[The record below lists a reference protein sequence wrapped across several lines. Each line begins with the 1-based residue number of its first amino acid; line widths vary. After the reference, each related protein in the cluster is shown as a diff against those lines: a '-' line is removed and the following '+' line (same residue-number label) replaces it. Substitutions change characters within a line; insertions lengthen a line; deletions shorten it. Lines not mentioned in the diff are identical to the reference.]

1 MTAQSPI
8 PMRKFSTLCLML
20 TAVILSSCL
29 SVRRALVDE
38 PLQVQ
43 AAQIVDDEHGKYL
56 YVLTDGKNG
65 YYYYSDKLYSLG
77 DTVTVK

>member
-1 MTAQSPI
+1 
-8 PMRKFSTLCLML
+8 MRKFSSICLML

-38 PLQVQ
+38 PLQVE
-43 AAQIVDDEHGKYL
+43 AAQVVNDPKYGKYL
-56 YVLTDGKNG
+56 YVLTDGQRG
-65 YYYYSDKLYSLG
+65 YYYYSDKLFSLG